1 MEQAD
6 RFRIPVAKLR
16 RVCDLDTELDFC
28 TSSADVPG
36 LEGVIGQDRAVRSM
50 QFGLAM
56 DAPGYNIFVS
66 GQPGTGKTTYVN
78 ASVTQAAAD
87 GPVPDDWCYVNNF
100 ADIESPVAI
109 SLPAGQGRQFQKDMD
124 ELVRELRAAMPKAFE
139 SSDYEQRKKTLE
151 TTFQNH
157 MQERLN
163 ALQKQASEV
172 RFLFRQAGGKLMI
185 MPLKDDK
192 PFSNQEFAELPDEQR
207 QALEA
212 TGHQLEGILEEIL
225 REGKSLEKQTAEKII
240 DLEKQIAR
248 AAATPSFERLRE
260 KYAGHAK
267 VLAYLEAVRKDIED
281 NRELFLESETEE
293 AEEGSESGGEEE
305 LVDLSL
311 ITGSGNGEEFT
322 RYKVNLFISH
332 DNATGSPVIIE
343 TNPNYYNLFG
353 KVEYK
358 NQLMS
363 VSTDFT
369 MVKPGAIHR
378 ANGGYLI
385 LQARDALIEPL
396 VWEQLKR
403 TLKYRQ
409 AVIENIG
416 EQYRNIPTS
425 TLRMEPIPLKLKVI
439 LIGSPLFYLVLT
451 SDEDFAKL
459 FKVKVDFD
467 VEMARSRENLCKYVS
482 FVSSLCKREK
492 LQHLDRTALAQII
505 EYGSRLAGDQ
515 TKLSTRFN
523 EVGEIIYE
531 ASALAVAAG
540 SDLVSASHVDEA
552 IRQRHFRR
560 SRVEEKVQ
568 EMILTGKLLIDT
580 AGERI
585 GQVNGLSVVE
595 LGNFAFGQPSR
606 ITAVTFMGKD
616 GIIAIERET
625 EMSGSIHSKG
635 VLTLSGY
642 LGLKFAQ
649 DKPLSLTAQ
658 ITFEQ
663 NYGGIEGDSA
673 SSAELYA
680 ILSSLADAPIRQSLA
695 VTGSVNQY
703 GEIQPIGGVTEKIE
717 GFFDICVAKGLTGDQ
732 GVLIPHS
739 NIDNLMLK
747 DEVLDAVRA
756 RRFHLYAVQT
766 IEDGIEIL
774 TGLPAGPKD
783 PTGTFPENSIFAR
796 ANQKLQTF
804 HQAQQGDKD

>member
-1 MEQAD
+1 MEQSD

-28 TSSADVPG
+28 TSSEDVPG

-66 GQPGTGKTTYVN
+66 GLPGTGKTTYVN
-78 ASVTQAAAD
+78 ASVTEAAA
-87 GPVPDDWCYVNNF
+87 GGTVPDDWCYVNNF
-100 ADIESPVAI
+100 ADSESPVAI

-124 ELVRELRAAMPKAFE
+124 ELVRELLAAMPKAFE
-139 SSDYEQRKKTLE
+139 SHDYEQKKKELE
-151 TTFQNH
+151 SSFQNH
-157 MQERLN
+157 MQERLS

-172 RFLFRQAGGKLMI
+172 HFLFRQASGKLMI

-192 PFSNQEFAELPDEQR
+192 PYSNQEFAELPDEQR
-207 QALEA
+207 LALEA
-212 TGHQLEGILEEIL
+212 TGHQLEGVLEEIL
-225 REGKSLEKQTAEKII
+225 REGKSLEKQTAEKIV

-248 AAATPSFERLRE
+248 TAAAPSFDRLRE
-260 KYAGHAK
+260 RYAGHAK
-267 VLAYLEAVRKDIED
+267 VLAYLDAVRKDVEE
-281 NRELFLESETEE
+281 NRALFLESETEQAGE
-293 AEEGSESGGEEE
+293 TSESGGEEE

-311 ITGSGNGEEFT
+311 ITGTGDGEEFT

-332 DNATGSPVIIE
+332 EGTTGAPVILE

-378 ANGGYLI
+378 ANGGFLI

-416 EQYRNIPTS
+416 EQYRNIPTA
-425 TLRMEPIPLKLKVI
+425 TLRMEPIPLHLKVI

-467 VEMARSRENLCKYVS
+467 VEMERSRENICKYVS
-482 FVSSLCKREK
+482 FVSSLCRREK
-492 LQHLDRTALAQII
+492 LHHLDRTALAQII

-531 ASALAVAAG
+531 ASALAAADG
-540 SDLVSASHVDEA
+540 AVLVSAAHIDEA

-595 LGNFAFGQPSR
+595 LGNFAFGQPTR

-616 GIIAIERET
+616 GVIAIERET

-642 LGLKFAQ
+642 LGMQFAQ

-717 GFFDICVAKGLTGDQ
+717 GFYDICVAKGLTGDQ
-732 GVLIPHS
+732 GVIIPQS
-739 NIDNLMLK
+739 NMDNLMLK

-756 RRFHLYAVQT
+756 GRFHLYAVQT

-774 TGLPAGPKD
+774 TGLAAGQKD
-783 PTGTFPENSIFAR
+783 AAGTYPEGSIFAR
-796 ANQKLQTF
+796 VNQKLQTF
-804 HQAQQGDKD
+804 HQAQQWDKA